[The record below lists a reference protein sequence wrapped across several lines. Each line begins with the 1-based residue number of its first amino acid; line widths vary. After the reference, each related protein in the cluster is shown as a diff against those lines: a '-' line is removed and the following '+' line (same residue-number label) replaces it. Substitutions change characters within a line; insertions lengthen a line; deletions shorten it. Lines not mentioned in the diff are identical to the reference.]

1 MRQPKRTASRLLSA
15 LLGLIML
22 LSLLPTVA
30 LAAERVPEEL
40 KAMKVSSDIEEIAQ
54 FRHPVETLTFKET
67 TGKPV
72 KFDGERRWVRWNETA
87 NRWESYC
94 RPTTP

>member
-40 KAMKVSSDIEEIAQ
+40 KAIKVSSGVKDEVN
-54 FRHPVETLTFKET
+54 FRDLVWNPSFRET
-67 TGKPV
+67 TGKSV

>member
-30 LAAERVPEEL
+30 LAAERVP
-40 KAMKVSSDIEEIAQ
+40 
-54 FRHPVETLTFKET
+54 
-67 TGKPV
+67 
-72 KFDGERRWVRWNETA
+72 
-87 NRWESYC
+87 
-94 RPTTP
+94 